1 MRHEHNA
8 QCQRQ
13 HTFFQ
18 VERARYAGRWPRYC
32 RTCNG
37 EGFTW
42 YTYDPSPAGVSLAP
56 GSMEDCDPCPDCV
69 EKGICP
75 RCGEQVWT
83 EEAWDDTEPVVC
95 PLCGWDETKP
105 DSLPPEGE
113 CYCWVEW
120 ERKAWAD
127 WPEWHDGKG

>member
-1 MRHEHNA
+1 MRYEHTA

-37 EGFTW
+37 EGFIW